1 MSLKTPTKGY
11 CLKLLLA
18 AMLALYGCVEP
29 YSAEEIDFEDIL
41 VIEATITDQEKQQ
54 QIFLSR
60 TFELEIDSI
69 IPEQGAM
76 VQVIG
81 GEEEFNFSEAAPGVY
96 LSNRVFA
103 AVPDTDYRLLITTT
117 GGSTYASDTVVL
129 PQVTQIDDL
138 TAARVVTDDGNEG
151 MGIFV
156 ESYDPT
162 GNSRN
167 YRYEYEETYKI
178 VAPDWTPRD
187 LVLPS
192 EGSCQVELV
201 NDEWSVRECF
211 MTNVSNSIIQYST
224 SDLTED
230 RVSQFMVR
238 SINKDNYIIGH
249 RYSILVRQY
258 VQSNEAYAFYE
269 TLNTLSGQE
278 SVFFGAQPGFLQGNI
293 TSNENPD
300 EKIIGFFELSSV
312 SETRIF
318 FNYTDFFP
326 DEEPSSYVDSCEP
339 YVPSIVDMSG
349 RCVLSELVSSNAIRF
364 LAEYE
369 PPDTPSTEPVSEG
382 PYLVVPRICGDCSV
396 LGDVESPE
404 FWIE

>member
-230 RVSQFMVR
+230 RVF
-238 SINKDNYIIGH
+238 
-249 RYSILVRQY
+249 
-258 VQSNEAYAFYE
+258 
-269 TLNTLSGQE
+269 
-278 SVFFGAQPGFLQGNI
+278 
-293 TSNENPD
+293 
-300 EKIIGFFELSSV
+300 
-312 SETRIF
+312 
-318 FNYTDFFP
+318 
-326 DEEPSSYVDSCEP
+326 
-339 YVPSIVDMSG
+339 
-349 RCVLSELVSSNAIRF
+349 
-364 LAEYE
+364 
-369 PPDTPSTEPVSEG
+369 
-382 PYLVVPRICGDCSV
+382 
-396 LGDVESPE
+396 
-404 FWIE
+404 